1 MSESDTVNLLAIL
14 EACGKISQFVVGL
27 SNSDEFYED
36 EKTFDAV
43 LMNFI
48 NIGESITKLSEKL
61 KASEPGIPW
70 AKYKG
75 FRNIVAHNYFGVD
88 AEEVWQIIHT
98 SIPQLEAEAKI
109 ILSRD

>member
-1 MSESDTVNLLAIL
+1 
-14 EACGKISQFVVGL
+14 
-27 SNSDEFYED
+27 
-36 EKTFDAV
+36 
-43 LMNFI
+43 MNFI

-98 SIPQLEAEAKI
+98 SIPQLEANPAVDHFDIDLLGPQGTHFVGKRFQFFVG
-109 ILSRD
+109 SVGGVG